1 MKLYFSPGACSL
13 APRILM
19 HELGVAFESEKV
31 NGKTKLT
38 AGGADFRA
46 VNAKAYVPALQ
57 LDNGEVLTEAAIIM
71 QYLADQ
77 HPGNTLFAPSGMDR
91 YRVQEWLHFTSTEVH
106 KNFSPLFAPHSN
118 DGAKEYARKN
128 LETRYAYIE
137 QQLAGKD
144 YLLGSAQ
151 PTIADIYL
159 FVVTTWA
166 QYVSVDL
173 APYPNVLA
181 FQARIA
187 ARPSVQ
193 ASQQE
198 ERPAK

>member
-13 APRILM
+13 APRIVM

-31 NGKTKLT
+31 NGKTKMT
-38 AGGADFRA
+38 AGGADFRTI
-46 VNAKAYVPALQ
+46 NPKAYVPALQ

-77 HPGNTLFAPSGMDR
+77 HGGAALLAGSGMDR
-91 YRVQEWLHFTSTEVH
+91 YRVQEWLHFISTEVH
-106 KNFSPLFAPHSN
+106 KSFTPLFAPTSN
-118 DGAKEYARKN
+118 DGAKEYTRKN
-128 LETRYAYIE
+128 LDVRYTYID
-137 QQLAGKD
+137 QQLAGKE
-144 YLLGSAQ
+144 YLHGGQLS
-151 PTIADIYL
+151 IADIYL

-166 QYVSVDL
+166 QYVAVDL
-173 APYPNVLA
+173 SPYPNVLA

-193 ASQQE
+193 AALRDE
-198 ERPAK
+198 GLAK

>member
-13 APRILM
+13 APRIVM
-19 HELGVAFESEKV
+19 HELGFPFESEKV
-31 NGKTKLT
+31 HGKTKQT
-38 AGGADFRA
+38 ASGADFRTI
-46 VNAKAYVPALQ
+46 NPKGYVPALQ
-57 LDNGEVLTEAAIIM
+57 LDDGTVLTEAAVIM

-77 HPGNTLFAPSGMDR
+77 KPGSGLLAASGMDR

-118 DGAKEYARKN
+118 DGAKEYAGKN
-128 LETRYAYIE
+128 LATRYAYLD
-137 QQLAGKD
+137 QQLAGKE
-144 YLLGSAQ
+144 YLHGQFS
-151 PTIADIYL
+151 IADIYL

-166 QYVSVDL
+166 QYVAVDL
-173 APYPNVLA
+173 TPYPNVLA

-193 ASQQE
+193 AALRDE
-198 ERPAK
+198 GLAK